1 MKTTGT
7 NPGRGRLQT
16 RLSEVSRY
24 SWVNIYT
31 YMAARQGESFSSA
44 WEADLGGTPWNAVGV
59 LNGVYRFMTCLKRRA
74 RNCPYSRSRYLYPA
88 ISSISINGRVR
99 STVRRFIASHFSP
112 LLYNSTV
119 GATFEIESCCFGT
132 FFEINSVSRNRS
144 YVFLKRVIILTIF
157 ETNGSLDGRAFSS
170 SIAMRRITLPGDKHC
185 RCDVASERK
194 ETERKVASLISLTS
208 KFRSL
213 DFG

>member
-1 MKTTGT
+1 MEKEKLGMKTTGT

-74 RNCPYSRSRYLYPA
+74 RNCPIA
-88 ISSISINGRVR
+88 I
-99 STVRRFIASHFSP
+99 P
-112 LLYNSTV
+112 L
-119 GATFEIESCCFGT
+119 
-132 FFEINSVSRNRS
+132 SRNFIDIDKWTRPVNCPPLYRLAFFTS
-144 YVFLKRVIILTIF
+144 VI
-157 ETNGSLDGRAFSS
+157 
-170 SIAMRRITLPGDKHC
+170 
-185 RCDVASERK
+185 
-194 ETERKVASLISLTS
+194 
-208 KFRSL
+208 
-213 DFG
+213 

>member
-1 MKTTGT
+1 MGMKTTGT

-144 YVFLKRVIILTIF
+144 YVFLKRVIILTIL
-157 ETNGSLDGRAFSS
+157 ETNESLDVSFLLLPRRVESRYQAINIAAATLRAKGRK
-170 SIAMRRITLPGDKHC
+170 RRGRWP
-185 RCDVASERK
+185 R
-194 ETERKVASLISLTS
+194 
-208 KFRSL
+208 
-213 DFG
+213 

>member
-1 MKTTGT
+1 
-7 NPGRGRLQT
+7 
-16 RLSEVSRY
+16 
-24 SWVNIYT
+24 
-31 YMAARQGESFSSA
+31 MAARQGESFSSA

-74 RNCPYSRSRYLYPA
+74 RNCPFSRSRYLYPA

-132 FFEINSVSRNRS
+132 FFEINSVFRNRS
-144 YVFLKRVIILTIF
+144 YVFLKRVIILTIL
-157 ETNGSLDGRAFSS
+157 ETNESLDVPFLLLSRRVESRYQAINIAAATLRAKGRK
-170 SIAMRRITLPGDKHC
+170 RRGRWP
-185 RCDVASERK
+185 R
-194 ETERKVASLISLTS
+194 
-208 KFRSL
+208 
-213 DFG
+213 